1 MNQDL
6 DLIEWLKTTKAEEE
20 ENNLLLLDNPET
32 ELLLAPLDSAQPD
45 SEIENNEDNL
55 SDTENTSQI
64 AVPETVEE
72 STSLSSEDD
81 ISPCEGET
89 LSETEESKPD
99 VKNLDEWHEAATK
112 FDLSLD
118 EPPIEIWTQIRESIE
133 DDDEDYEQSMSL
145 QGDAYIQLPTEHGKN
160 FTQRLHKTLKDRQ
173 KKAEDLRKE
182 EELEKRNQHP
192 YTLKSIILCSVLVIE
207 VAISCFILFVLN
219 RHAIAKKQNEIKEH
233 HEIEI
238 ILPKL
243 EEKESKDVGV
253 EKIKEIK
260 IEGDSKD
267 LKIIE
272 SNDESKLEESE
283 FESEPGFDF
292 SNLPT
297 NFEDLV
303 NEGNSAYNFELY
315 DMSILIF
322 HKAIELKNNDIRP
335 YIGLI
340 RSYRAKK
347 MYFDAK
353 RILDVARIKFG
364 RNPTLET
371 ELKILLLGE
380 RKKNERKHRERK

>member
-20 ENNLLLLDNPET
+20 ENNLLIVDNPET

-64 AVPETVEE
+64 AAPETVEE

-81 ISPCEGET
+81 ISPYEEET
-89 LSETEESKPD
+89 QSETIEESDDDESKPD

-219 RHAIAKKQNEIKEH
+219 RHAIAKKQNEIKDVEV
-233 HEIEI
+233 
-238 ILPKL
+238 
-243 EEKESKDVGV
+243 EE
-253 EKIKEIK
+253 IKEIK

-353 RILDVARIKFG
+353 RILDTARIKFG

-380 RKKNERKHRERK
+380 HRKNERKHRERK

>member
-20 ENNLLLLDNPET
+20 ENNLLNNNPET
-32 ELLLAPLDSAQPD
+32 ELLLAPLDFAQPD

-55 SDTENTSQI
+55 SVEN
-64 AVPETVEE
+64 
-72 STSLSSEDD
+72 D
-81 ISPCEGET
+81 ISPYEEET
-89 LSETEESKPD
+89 QSETIEESDDDEAKPD

-243 EEKESKDVGV
+243 EEKESKDVEV
-253 EKIKEIK
+253 EEIKEIK

-272 SNDESKLEESE
+272 SNDEY
-283 FESEPGFDF
+283 ESEPGFDI
-292 SNLPT
+292 SKLPT